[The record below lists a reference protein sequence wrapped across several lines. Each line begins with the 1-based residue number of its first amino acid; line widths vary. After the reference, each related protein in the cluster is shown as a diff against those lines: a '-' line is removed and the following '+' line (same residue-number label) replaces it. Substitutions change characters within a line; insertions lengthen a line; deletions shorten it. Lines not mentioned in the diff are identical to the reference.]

1 MKKLFKFILIAVI
14 ALIGLGIIIGMLSGG
29 DNNNQS
35 ASNNTAEP
43 AAPAEPPMMVSATEI
58 ASDYD
63 DNEVAADQK
72 YKGKM
77 LEVSGNVARI
87 DSGVGDKAIVQ
98 LVGKNEFQTVSA
110 QGNNDFTQ
118 YATTLKKGQDI
129 VLVCKGDGEVIGS
142 PQLKNCQPK

>member
-1 MKKLFKFILIAVI
+1 MNEKAFKFILIAVI

-98 LVGKNEFQTVSA
+98 LVGKMNSK
-110 QGNNDFTQ
+110 
-118 YATTLKKGQDI
+118 L
-129 VLVCKGDGEVIGS
+129 
-142 PQLKNCQPK
+142 